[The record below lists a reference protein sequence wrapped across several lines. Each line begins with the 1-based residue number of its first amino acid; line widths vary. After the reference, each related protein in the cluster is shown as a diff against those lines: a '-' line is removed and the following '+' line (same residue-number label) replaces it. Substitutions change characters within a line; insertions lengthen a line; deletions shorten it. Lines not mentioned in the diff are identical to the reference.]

1 MDNAPVVEDVCLV
14 LVVDG
19 VFDVLAGVFVD
30 DILDVVDV
38 GIFVAL
44 VVVSG
49 GGVTVKQDAVVCIVF
64 VVALTDVV
72 KDGLLDI
79 DNMPKVDDMLNVDY
93 MLDVNDMLDGVGVGP
108 VVVVDGVV
116 VHVAFVAVV
125 MRPVSILFIDSVD
138 IVGVSSVMFSLS
150 INKHNTSFILR

>member
-1 MDNAPVVEDVCLV
+1 M
-14 LVVDG
+14 

-38 GIFVAL
+38 GIFVAP

-49 GGVTVKQDAVVCIVF
+49 
-64 VVALTDVV
+64 
-72 KDGLLDI
+72 
-79 DNMPKVDDMLNVDY
+79 DN

-138 IVGVSSVMFSLS
+138 IVGVSSVVMFSWS

>member
-1 MDNAPVVEDVCLV
+1 MDNEPVVEDVCLIP
-14 LVVDG
+14 VVDG

-79 DNMPKVDDMLNVDY
+79 DNMPKVDDMLNVDN

-108 VVVVDGVV
+108 VVVVDGVA

-125 MRPVSILFIDSVD
+125 MRPVSILFIDSV
-138 IVGVSSVMFSLS
+138 GVSSVVMFSW
-150 INKHNTSFILR
+150 FISTIQALF

>member
-1 MDNAPVVEDVCLV
+1 M
-14 LVVDG
+14 

-30 DILDVVDV
+30 DILDVVNV
-38 GIFVAL
+38 GIFVAP

-49 GGVTVKQDAVVCIVF
+49 GGVTVKQDAVVFIVF
-64 VVALTDVV
+64 VVALSDVV

-79 DNMPKVDDMLNVDY
+79 DNVLKVDDMLNVDN

-138 IVGVSSVMFSLS
+138 IVGVSSVVMFSWS